1 MTLNFKSWAVAWGG
15 RGYGAGDTFLRP
27 YFWNSI
33 KMVVPAVVLSTFI
46 GAMTGYVLTK
56 WRFKGD
62 SWIFLFLLFGCFIPF
77 QAILLPMARTL
88 GVLGISNSILGLVL
102 VHTVYGI
109 PFTTLFF
116 RNYYVSIPSEL
127 IKAARI
133 DGAGF
138 FKIFFKILL
147 PISAPIIVVT
157 VIWQFTQIW
166 NDFLFGA
173 TFSFGKAAPIQV
185 ALNNMVLSST
195 SVKEYNVDMASAII
209 AGIPTLIVY
218 VLAGK
223 YFHKRIN
230 FRSSERIIMK
240 TLKIEDLSKNFGSTE
255 VLKKIN
261 LEIDEGNFL
270 VLLGPSGCG
279 KSTLL
284 NIIAGLETI
293 NEGNVYI
300 DDYNVSKVEP
310 KDRNIA
316 MVFQSYALYPSMNV
330 KENMVFGLKQA
341 KTSKEKIEEQLKKVS
356 TFLQVDELLNRK
368 PSQLSGGQ
376 RQRVAIGRA
385 LVREPRIF
393 LFDEPLSNLD
403 AKLRVE
409 MRREIK
415 KLHQRL
421 KTTVVYVTHDQTEA
435 MSLGTKI
442 AIMNHGVIQ
451 QNDTP
456 EIIYHKP
463 SNTFVADFIGS
474 PSMNLIKGNLIQNS
488 KKISFVA
495 EGSDNSIQIPMNDY
509 NFDKK
514 IEFNN
519 KEVYFGIRPEHIHF
533 KKSNENDFE
542 VKLRADLSEYI
553 GHEQIVTFNYS
564 NQEILAKFASTIKI
578 EMNKEMSLYFDL
590 SHISLF
596 DKSSKERI

>member
-1 MTLNFKSWAVAWGG
+1 
-15 RGYGAGDTFLRP
+15 
-27 YFWNSI
+27 
-33 KMVVPAVVLSTFI
+33 
-46 GAMTGYVLTK
+46 
-56 WRFKGD
+56 
-62 SWIFLFLLFGCFIPF
+62 
-77 QAILLPMARTL
+77 
-88 GVLGISNSILGLVL
+88 
-102 VHTVYGI
+102 
-109 PFTTLFF
+109 
-116 RNYYVSIPSEL
+116 
-127 IKAARI
+127 
-133 DGAGF
+133 
-138 FKIFFKILL
+138 
-147 PISAPIIVVT
+147 
-157 VIWQFTQIW
+157 
-166 NDFLFGA
+166 
-173 TFSFGKAAPIQV
+173 
-185 ALNNMVLSST
+185 
-195 SVKEYNVDMASAII
+195 
-209 AGIPTLIVY
+209 
-218 VLAGK
+218 
-223 YFHKRIN
+223 
-230 FRSSERIIMK
+230 MK
-240 TLKIEDLSKNFGSTE
+240 TLKIEELSKNFGSTE

-330 KENMVFGLKQA
+330 KENMIFGLKQA

-356 TFLQVDELLNRK
+356 SFLQVDSLLERK

-415 KLHQRL
+415 KLHQQLR
-421 KTTVVYVTHDQTEA
+421 TTVVYVTHDQTEA

-456 EIIYHKP
+456 EIIYNKP

-474 PSMNLIKGNLIQNS
+474 PSMNLIKGNLKQNADN
-488 KKISFVA
+488 ISFIA
-495 EGSDNSIQIPMNDY
+495 EGSNLEIPIKHYDFKN
-509 NFDKK
+509 KS
-514 IEFNN
+514 ELSNN
-519 KEVYFGIRPEHIHF
+519 EVYFGIRPEHIYF
-533 KKSNENDFE
+533 KKLNEDDLEIN
-542 VKLRADLSEYI
+542 LRADLSEYI
-553 GHEQIVTFNYS
+553 GHEQIVTFNFS
-564 NQEILAKFASTIKI
+564 NQEILAKFPSTINV
-578 EMNKEMSLYFDL
+578 ELNKETKLYVDL
-590 SHISLF
+590 TQVSLF
-596 DKSSKERI
+596 DSKNEERI

>member
-1 MTLNFKSWAVAWGG
+1 
-15 RGYGAGDTFLRP
+15 
-27 YFWNSI
+27 
-33 KMVVPAVVLSTFI
+33 
-46 GAMTGYVLTK
+46 
-56 WRFKGD
+56 
-62 SWIFLFLLFGCFIPF
+62 
-77 QAILLPMARTL
+77 
-88 GVLGISNSILGLVL
+88 
-102 VHTVYGI
+102 
-109 PFTTLFF
+109 
-116 RNYYVSIPSEL
+116 
-127 IKAARI
+127 
-133 DGAGF
+133 
-138 FKIFFKILL
+138 
-147 PISAPIIVVT
+147 
-157 VIWQFTQIW
+157 
-166 NDFLFGA
+166 
-173 TFSFGKAAPIQV
+173 
-185 ALNNMVLSST
+185 
-195 SVKEYNVDMASAII
+195 
-209 AGIPTLIVY
+209 
-218 VLAGK
+218 
-223 YFHKRIN
+223 
-230 FRSSERIIMK
+230 MK

-293 NEGNVYI
+293 DEGNVYI

-330 KENMVFGLKQA
+330 KENMIFGLKQA

-356 TFLQVDELLNRK
+356 SFLQVDSLLERK

-415 KLHQRL
+415 KLHQQL

-456 EIIYHKP
+456 ENIYNKP

-474 PSMNLIKGNLIQNS
+474 PSMNLIKGNLKQ
-488 KKISFVA
+488 KIDNVSFIA
-495 EGSDNSIQIPMNDY
+495 EGSNLEIPIKHYD
-509 NFDKK
+509 FKK
-514 IEFNN
+514 KSELGN
-519 KEVYFGIRPEHIHF
+519 KEVYFGIRPEHIYF
-533 KKSNENDFE
+533 KKLNEDDLEIN
-542 VKLRADLSEYI
+542 LSADLSEYI

-564 NQEILAKFASTIKI
+564 NQEILAKFPSTIKV
-578 EMNKEMSLYFDL
+578 ELNKETKLYFDL
-590 SHISLF
+590 TQVSLF
-596 DKSSKERI
+596 DSKSEERI

>member
-1 MTLNFKSWAVAWGG
+1 
-15 RGYGAGDTFLRP
+15 
-27 YFWNSI
+27 
-33 KMVVPAVVLSTFI
+33 
-46 GAMTGYVLTK
+46 
-56 WRFKGD
+56 
-62 SWIFLFLLFGCFIPF
+62 
-77 QAILLPMARTL
+77 
-88 GVLGISNSILGLVL
+88 
-102 VHTVYGI
+102 
-109 PFTTLFF
+109 
-116 RNYYVSIPSEL
+116 
-127 IKAARI
+127 
-133 DGAGF
+133 
-138 FKIFFKILL
+138 
-147 PISAPIIVVT
+147 
-157 VIWQFTQIW
+157 
-166 NDFLFGA
+166 
-173 TFSFGKAAPIQV
+173 
-185 ALNNMVLSST
+185 
-195 SVKEYNVDMASAII
+195 
-209 AGIPTLIVY
+209 
-218 VLAGK
+218 
-223 YFHKRIN
+223 
-230 FRSSERIIMK
+230 MK
-240 TLKIEDLSKNFGSTE
+240 TLKIEELSKNFGTTE

-341 KTSKEKIEEQLKKVS
+341 KTSKEKIEEQLTKVS
-356 TFLQVDELLNRK
+356 SFLQVDELLNRK

-415 KLHQRL
+415 KLHQKL

-451 QNDTP
+451 QNESP
-456 EIIYHKP
+456 EIIYNKP

-474 PSMNLIKGNLIQNS
+474 PSMNLIKGKLNENS
-488 KKISFVA
+488 DKISFTA
-495 EGSDNSIQIPMNDY
+495 EGA
-509 NFDKK
+509 NFD
-514 IEFNN
+514 IPINSYDFNNTSELNN
-519 KEVYFGIRPEHIHF
+519 KEVYFGIRPEHVYF
-533 KKSNENDFE
+533 KKSNEEDFE
-542 VKLRADLSEYI
+542 VNLRADLSEYI
-553 GHEQIVTFNYS
+553 GHEQIITFDLA
-564 NQEILAKFASTIKI
+564 NQELLAKFPSTIKI
-578 EMNKEMSLYFDL
+578 ELNKETKLYFDL
-590 SHISLF
+590 TQVSIF
-596 DKSSKERI
+596 DANSEERI

>member
-1 MTLNFKSWAVAWGG
+1 
-15 RGYGAGDTFLRP
+15 
-27 YFWNSI
+27 
-33 KMVVPAVVLSTFI
+33 
-46 GAMTGYVLTK
+46 
-56 WRFKGD
+56 
-62 SWIFLFLLFGCFIPF
+62 
-77 QAILLPMARTL
+77 
-88 GVLGISNSILGLVL
+88 
-102 VHTVYGI
+102 
-109 PFTTLFF
+109 
-116 RNYYVSIPSEL
+116 
-127 IKAARI
+127 
-133 DGAGF
+133 
-138 FKIFFKILL
+138 
-147 PISAPIIVVT
+147 
-157 VIWQFTQIW
+157 
-166 NDFLFGA
+166 
-173 TFSFGKAAPIQV
+173 
-185 ALNNMVLSST
+185 
-195 SVKEYNVDMASAII
+195 
-209 AGIPTLIVY
+209 
-218 VLAGK
+218 
-223 YFHKRIN
+223 
-230 FRSSERIIMK
+230 MK
-240 TLKIEDLSKNFGSTE
+240 TLKIEELSKNFGSTE

-330 KENMVFGLKQA
+330 KENMIFGLKQA

-356 TFLQVDELLNRK
+356 SFLQVDSLLERK

-393 LFDEPLSNLD
+393 LFDEPLLNLD

-415 KLHQRL
+415 KLHQQL

-456 EIIYHKP
+456 ENIYNKP

-474 PSMNLIKGNLIQNS
+474 PSMNLIKGNLKQNTDNFS
-488 KKISFVA
+488 FIAESSNLEIPIKHYDFKKKS
-495 EGSDNSIQIPMNDY
+495 ELG
-509 NFDKK
+509 
-514 IEFNN
+514 N
-519 KEVYFGIRPEHIHF
+519 KEVYFGIRPEHIYF
-533 KKSNENDFE
+533 KKLNEDDLEIN
-542 VKLRADLSEYI
+542 LSADLSEYI

-564 NQEILAKFASTIKI
+564 NQEILAKFPSTIKV
-578 EMNKEMSLYFDL
+578 ELNKETKLYFDL
-590 SHISLF
+590 TQVSLF
-596 DKSSKERI
+596 DSKSKERI

>member
-1 MTLNFKSWAVAWGG
+1 
-15 RGYGAGDTFLRP
+15 
-27 YFWNSI
+27 
-33 KMVVPAVVLSTFI
+33 
-46 GAMTGYVLTK
+46 
-56 WRFKGD
+56 
-62 SWIFLFLLFGCFIPF
+62 
-77 QAILLPMARTL
+77 
-88 GVLGISNSILGLVL
+88 
-102 VHTVYGI
+102 
-109 PFTTLFF
+109 
-116 RNYYVSIPSEL
+116 
-127 IKAARI
+127 
-133 DGAGF
+133 
-138 FKIFFKILL
+138 
-147 PISAPIIVVT
+147 
-157 VIWQFTQIW
+157 
-166 NDFLFGA
+166 
-173 TFSFGKAAPIQV
+173 
-185 ALNNMVLSST
+185 
-195 SVKEYNVDMASAII
+195 
-209 AGIPTLIVY
+209 
-218 VLAGK
+218 
-223 YFHKRIN
+223 
-230 FRSSERIIMK
+230 MK
-240 TLKIEDLSKNFGSTE
+240 TLKIEDLSKNFGTTE

-261 LEIDEGNFL
+261 LDIDEGNFL

-330 KENMVFGLKQA
+330 KENMIFGLKQA
-341 KTSKEKIEEQLKKVS
+341 KASKEKIEEQLKKVS
-356 TFLQVDELLNRK
+356 SFLKVDELLNRK

-415 KLHQRL
+415 KLHQTL

-456 EIIYHKP
+456 ENIYNKP

-474 PSMNLIKGNLIQNS
+474 PSMNLIKGKII
-488 KKISFVA
+488 KKTDQFLFVA
-495 EGSDNSIQIPMNDY
+495 GDSNGIQIPVNNY

-514 IEFNN
+514 IELDN
-519 KEVYFGIRPEHIHF
+519 KEVYFGIRPEHINY
-533 KKSNENDFE
+533 KKSNEDDFE
-542 VKLRADLSEYI
+542 IKLKAELSEYI
-553 GHEQIVTFNYS
+553 GNEQIITFNYS
-564 NQEILAKFASTIKI
+564 EQEILAKFPSTTKI
-578 EMNKEMSLYFDL
+578 EINKEMNLYFDL
-590 SHISLF
+590 SQISLF
-596 DKSSKERI
+596 EKNSKERI